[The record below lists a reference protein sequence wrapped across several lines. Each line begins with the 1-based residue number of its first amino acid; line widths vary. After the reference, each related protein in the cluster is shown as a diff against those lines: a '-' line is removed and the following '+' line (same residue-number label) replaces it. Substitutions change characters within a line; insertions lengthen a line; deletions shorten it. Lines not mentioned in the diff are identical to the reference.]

1 MPRVKTEE
9 KALSNSNYTREE
21 LRAELERLG
30 ESVVRMQLINGLYG
44 SAGRKH
50 LFVEEWLR
58 LKQAAREPDFESRHM
73 GRPHATAAAEKA
85 AMAAEQAARAA
96 DRQALAAESANGRAT
111 IALVIAAISLVA
123 TIISVAINVTSFLK
137 FWHWQ

>member
-1 MPRVKTEE
+1 VKTEE

-30 ESVVRMQLINGLYG
+30 ESVVRMQLVNGLYG
-44 SAGRKH
+44 STGRKH

-58 LKQAAREPDFESRHM
+58 LKQGVREQNFGSRRT
-73 GRPHATAAAEKA
+73 GRPHATEAAEKA
-85 AMAAEQAARAA
+85 AMAAEQAARAV

-111 IALVIAAISLVA
+111 TALVIATISLVA
-123 TIISVAINVTSFLK
+123 TIISVAINVALFLK

>member
-1 MPRVKTEE
+1 
-9 KALSNSNYTREE
+9 
-21 LRAELERLG
+21 
-30 ESVVRMQLINGLYG
+30 MQLVNGSYG

-58 LKQAAREPDFESRHM
+58 LKQVAREQNLGSRHT
-73 GRPHATAAAEKA
+73 GRPDATAAAEKA
-85 AMAAEQAARAA
+85 AKAAEQAARAA
-96 DRQALAAESANGRAT
+96 DRQALAAESANRRAA

-123 TIISVAINVTSFLK
+123 TIISVAINVAPLVLK